1 MLSAYKVTCI
11 YVFRDD
17 VCPWIPIG
25 VHIPEKTTSP
35 IPSFSQLPIGHF
47 SVSFFV
53 FCLFFFVSTQ
63 CLTMYPSSP
72 GTHCVDKADLKLTEI
87 YLSLPPEGSN

>member
-17 VCPWIPIG
+17 LCPWIPIG

-47 SVSFFV
+47 SVSFLFFV
-53 FCLFFFVSTQ
+53 FFLCFNTVSHYVPQ
-63 CLTMYPSSP
+63 FSWN
-72 GTHCVDKADLKLTEI
+72 
-87 YLSLPPEGSN
+87 SLCR